1 MRPALPALG
10 LTLALAL
17 VTWSLVAVP
26 EAPAPSF
33 VLHASAVNFNLSY
46 PDPTGD
52 VFELWTSNAT
62 HVTYAGGFWVMGRNP
77 GEVNLVRLTS
87 VDAGANVNLALRV
100 RTAILSDVNV
110 SYQIR
115 LYPRADNA
123 THYQVDYSNGLASL
137 TQAGSPAAPTNITA
151 SATVGPSSTLNVAVN
166 KTLLGGLANI
176 DSWKIDASTRE
187 VAGNY
192 TFEDFLWQV
201 PCSPESA
208 PAFVQGKVT
217 DTTNGSLSGVT
228 VSTNTGCSATT
239 DANGFYSVPAAPGNV
254 TLTFSRG
261 GYDSASKNATVGYQ
275 QTQTVNA
282 KLAASPLGFVGSPLF
297 IGAVLAIVAIAVFAF
312 LLARRRKMAPQSP
325 PTPPPPPP
333 PQG

>member
-10 LTLALAL
+10 LLFALAL
-17 VTWSLVAVP
+17 VTWSLVVVP
-26 EAPAPSF
+26 EAPASSF

-52 VFELWTSNAT
+52 VFELWSSNAT
-62 HVTYAGGFWVMGRNP
+62 HVTTAGGFWIMGRNP
-77 GEVNLVRLTS
+77 GEVNLVRLSS
-87 VDAGANVNLALRV
+87 VDAGANVDLALRV
-100 RTAILSDVNV
+100 RTVILSDVNV
-110 SYQIR
+110 SYEIR
-115 LYPRADNA
+115 LYPRADNG
-123 THYQVDYSNGLASL
+123 THYLVDYSNGLASL
-137 TQAGSPAAPTNITA
+137 TQAGS
-151 SATVGPSSTLNVAVN
+151 SATSVNVTAGTSIGPSSTLNVAVN

-176 DSWKIDASTRE
+176 DSWKIDASTKE

-201 PCSPESA
+201 PCSLESA

-217 DTTNGSLSGVT
+217 DATNGSLSGVT

-239 DANGFYSVPAAPGNV
+239 DASGFYSVPAAPGNV

-261 GYDSASKNATVGYQ
+261 GYDSASKNVTVAYQ

-282 KLAASPLGFVGSPLF
+282 KLSASPFGFVASPLFV
-297 IGAVLAIVAIAVFAF
+297 GAVLAVAAIAVFAF
-312 LLARRRKMAPQSP
+312 LLRLRRKMAPQP
-325 PTPPPPPP
+325 PPPPPPPP